1 MFKHKSVRQSGG
13 HIKVLAMISI
23 AALRSCTMTI
33 AALVAVALHLPA
45 STAALA
51 ATACCKVTEIAT
63 NGQVTALEID
73 GTRTIAFQVTDAALL
88 RGLKP
93 GAPVYANFD
102 TKQVSL
108 DGKKACCKIVNT
120 GTVAK
125 QPEPAA
131 TAAAPKEKPSGTATP
146 SKQTT
151 VEVPKVDVTAAEGST
166 ATAIRG
172 KPATPTTG
180 TKQSAT
186 SGTTSSNTAAANA
199 QSEAI
204 NPDVILLQTNADL
217 VTRDIGLTA
226 AGEVTFRLV
235 NRGEVGINVSPKSGA
250 LTLAQAPPSNPPG
263 PPISIDVW
271 AGTSKISTVYQPSMG
286 GSQSKTFTVPIPS
299 NYSAPK
305 CLETRDLKVV
315 VDPQKQIAELYD
327 DNNVT
332 EADSARPCP
341 DLAIKS
347 IKRHYTGLF
356 NETYRVKVTIS
367 NEGNAPSPSTQ
378 VWGTSL
384 PGGVWPVTGWPEVT
398 PNHTIPALDPGETTS
413 FKTGGSVLSANH
425 TAVRVVLD
433 RFYEI
438 EESDESNNFQDKQ
451 L

>member
-13 HIKVLAMISI
+13 HMKVLAMISI

-33 AALVAVALHLPA
+33 AALVAVALYLPA

-51 ATACCKVTEIAT
+51 ATACCKVTDIAA
-63 NGQVTALEID
+63 NGQVTALEIN

-88 RGLKP
+88 RALKP

-108 DGKKACCKIVNT
+108 DGKKACCKIVST
-120 GTVAK
+120 GTGAR

-131 TAAAPKEKPSGTATP
+131 TAAAPKEKPSGTAAP

-151 VEVPKVDVTAAEGST
+151 VQVPKVDVTAAEGST

-180 TKQSAT
+180 TKQPAT
-186 SGTTSSNTAAANA
+186 SSTTTSNTAAANA

-204 NPDVILLQTNADL
+204 NPDVILLKTNADL
-217 VTRDIGLTA
+217 VTRDIGFTGL
-226 AGEVTFRLV
+226 GEVTFRLV
-235 NRGEVGINVSPKSGA
+235 NRGEIGINVSAKSGA
-250 LTLAQAPPSNPPG
+250 LTLAQAPPSNPSG
-263 PPISIDVW
+263 PPISIDIW
-271 AGTSKISTVYQPSMG
+271 IGTNKITIQQSSLA

-299 NYSAPK
+299 NYSTPA
-305 CLETRDLKVV
+305 CLETRDLKVI

-332 EADSARPCP
+332 EAASARPCP

-347 IKRHYTGLF
+347 IKRHYTGVF
-356 NETYRVKVTIS
+356 NETYQPKVTVI
-367 NEGNAPSPSTQ
+367 NLGNARSLATQ

-384 PGGVWPVTGWPEVT
+384 PTGIWPVTGWPELIPT
-398 PNHTIPALDPGETTS
+398 HTIPALDPGETTS
-413 FKTGGSVLSANH
+413 FRTGGSVLATNH
-425 TAVRVVLD
+425 TAIRVILD

-438 EESDESNNFQDKQ
+438 EESDEGNNFQDKQ